1 MTGNAIFSSSGF
13 PSWSFAT
20 RPSITDAATISPIFI
35 AGPSRPCPGTRG
47 TRSASG
53 LDLREPVEDRAHVES
68 HPECHLH
75 HALLVHGFELTDRD
89 GHSVRL
95 NQRPRIPDRHE
106 ALAEGRE
113 LAERLV
119 RTVAERPEV
128 HPEPLPRPW
137 MQSGIIDV
145 PVQEALLL
153 CLRGFRSPGVR
164 EGVVRQSV
172 LTSGHQF
179 LVRQDVP
186 ERVELT
192 VLRDADQEVPALLAH
207 LDESL
212 HH

>member
-75 HALLVHGFELTDRD
+75 HALLVHGLELADGD

-95 NQRPRIPDRHE
+95 DQRPRVPDRHE

-113 LAERLV
+113 LAERRV

-137 MQSGIIDV
+137 MQSGIIDIAV
-145 PVQEALLL
+145 EKALLL
-153 CLRGFRSPGVR
+153 HLRGLRGTGIRERVGRQPVLTPDHQLLVR
-164 EGVVRQSV
+164 EDMSEG
-172 LTSGHQF
+172 
-179 LVRQDVP
+179 
-186 ERVELT
+186 VELA
-192 VLRDADQEVPALLAH
+192 VFRD
-207 LDESL
+207 S
-212 HH
+212 